1 MCPCR
6 RRYARLDTIQSDSS
20 AEARAA
26 ISVNSTGAANTELA
40 QAAAVIDMS
49 MAGLQPPASGLE
61 AAQAAEALGLIT
73 EDSDE
78 GLSAQVRAWSCR
90 GGNGL
95 RWAPLRTA
103 TRRCLLQA
111 SGSSRQETV
120 CINAGSS
127 GHTHLMVVF
136 VARQPPGLRSSRESH
151 YKHAA
156 GPRPKD
162 CNGCSTLFTWLLQK
176 PASGCN
182 LPALPRPM

>member
-78 GLSAQVRAWSCR
+78 GLSASAQLAEQVSQGLLKCGLGLAEVAKGS
-90 GGNGL
+90 GG
-95 RWAPLRTA
+95 R
-103 TRRCLLQA
+103 
-111 SGSSRQETV
+111 
-120 CINAGSS
+120 
-127 GHTHLMVVF
+127 H
-136 VARQPPGLRSSRESH
+136 
-151 YKHAA
+151 
-156 GPRPKD
+156 
-162 CNGCSTLFTWLLQK
+162 
-176 PASGCN
+176 
-182 LPALPRPM
+182 

>member
-1 MCPCR
+1 MRHARQDTVSLTASRGRLHPDHCNGPHTEFSVLMCPCR

-78 GLSAQVRAWSCR
+78 GLSASAQLAEQVSQGLLKCGLGLAEVAKGS
-90 GGNGL
+90 GG
-95 RWAPLRTA
+95 R
-103 TRRCLLQA
+103 
-111 SGSSRQETV
+111 
-120 CINAGSS
+120 
-127 GHTHLMVVF
+127 H
-136 VARQPPGLRSSRESH
+136 
-151 YKHAA
+151 
-156 GPRPKD
+156 
-162 CNGCSTLFTWLLQK
+162 
-176 PASGCN
+176 
-182 LPALPRPM
+182 